1 MAAGTLYTWR
11 DNFRAHKILIA
22 AEYSKFKLEV
32 CGDAPDFV
40 FGATNQSA
48 AFLEKFPL
56 GKVPAFETREG
67 STTHTITESNA
78 IAYYVA
84 NDQLRGGS
92 PIERAQVVQFLSF
105 ADSEI
110 LPPACTWVFPCLGA
124 MQFNKQANE
133 RAKED
138 VKKILTYLNGHLLTR
153 TYLVGERLT
162 LADIAVF
169 TALLPLYKLVLEPSF
184 RAPYVNVNRWFDT
197 LAHQPEFQ
205 KILGDVKLCDKMAQ
219 FDAALYAQVQGKT
232 KEGAKEGGKKE
243 KEAKKEPAAK
253 PKKPAKEAE
262 PEDDDIEPA
271 MAEPPKKDPF
281 EVFPKGSFNM
291 DDFKRCYSNESETV
305 SVPYFWEK
313 FDKENYTIWYCEYKY
328 PDELTQVFMSCNLIS
343 GMFQRLDKMRKHAFA
358 SMILFGEDNKSSI
371 SGVWVWR
378 GPELAFKLSEDW
390 QIDYESYD
398 WKKLDPN
405 APETKTLVDEYFK
418 WEGNFGGKKFN
429 QGKIFK

>member
-32 CGDAPDFV
+32 CDDAPGFV

-48 AFLEKFPL
+48 AFLKKFPL
-56 GKVPAFETREG
+56 GKVPAFETSDG
-67 STTHTITESNA
+67 STTRTITESNA
-78 IAYYVA
+78 IAFYVA
-84 NDQLRGGS
+84 NGQLRGGS
-92 PIERAQVVQFLSF
+92 PIEQAQVIQFLSF

-153 TYLVGERLT
+153 TYLVGERVT

-184 RAPYVNVNRWFDT
+184 RAPYVNLNRWFDT
-197 LAHQPEFQ
+197 LAHQPEFN
-205 KILGDVKLCDKMAQ
+205 KVLGDVKLCDKMAQ
-219 FDAALYAQVQGKT
+219 FDANLYAQVQGKT
-232 KEGAKEGGKKE
+232 KEGAGAKKADKEPKKE
-243 KEAKKEPAAK
+243 AAK
-253 PKKPAKEAE
+253 PKKPAKEPE
-262 PEDDDIEPA
+262 PEDDDLEPA
-271 MAEPPKKDPF
+271 VAEPPKKDPF
-281 EVFPKGSFNM
+281 EAFPKGTFNM
-291 DDFKRCYSNESETV
+291 DDFKRCYSNESEAV

-358 SMILFGEDNKSSI
+358 SMILFGEDNNSSI
-371 SGVWVWR
+371 SGIWVWR
-378 GPELAFKLSEDW
+378 GHELAFTLSEDW
-390 QIDYESYD
+390 QIDYESYE

-418 WEGNFGGKKFN
+418 WDGNFGGKKFN